1 MLPWGPLFTFH
12 VLRFTHHQE
21 AFLNSDEIIA
31 LDQKYVL
38 GTYARAPFVL
48 EHGQGC
54 WVYDSDG
61 NAYLDCVA
69 GIAVNALGH
78 AHPDL
83 ISALTRQAGALWHV
97 SNLYQT
103 APQARLAEK
112 LCESSFA
119 DRVFFCNSGA
129 EANEG
134 AFKFARKWAG
144 EKHGPDKHAIVAF
157 TGAFHGRTFAAL
169 AATPREKY
177 QAPFRPLLPGVRIA
191 PFNNLDGAAE
201 AIGDDVCAVIVEPV
215 QGEGGVHPAE
225 PPFLERLRDLCD
237 RHEALLIFDE
247 VQCGLGRTGTLWA
260 YQGYGVTP
268 DLLTAAKPLAG
279 GLPMGAV
286 LMTEA
291 VAGGIHPG
299 DHGSTFA
306 ASPLVA
312 SVAEVVLDR
321 INEPAFLADVAAKGA
336 YLKEQLEELNSPH
349 ILEVRGK
356 GLMIGAD
363 LDVPANEIV
372 NAGYKHGLLLV
383 NAGTETLRLVPPL
396 IITWEEIDLLIERLR
411 AIFEERGG
419 AR

>member
-1 MLPWGPLFTFH
+1 LD
-12 VLRFTHHQE
+12 
-21 AFLNSDEIIA
+21 SDEIIA
-31 LDQKYVL
+31 LEQEYVL

-48 EHGQGC
+48 ERGQGS
-54 WVYDSDG
+54 WVYDSEG

-83 ISALTRQAGALWHV
+83 VAALTRQAGLLWHV
-97 SNLYQT
+97 SNLYHT
-103 APQARLAEK
+103 APQARLAQK

-134 AFKFARKWAG
+134 AFKFARKWAV
-144 EKHGPDKHAIVAF
+144 ENHGVDKHAIVAF

-169 AATPREKY
+169 AATPRETY
-177 QAPFRPLLPGVRIA
+177 QAPFRPLVPGVRIA
-191 PFNNLDGAAE
+191 PFNDLDGTAE
-201 AIGDDVCAVIVEPV
+201 AMGDDVCAVIVEPV

-225 PPFLERLRDLCD
+225 PGFLQGLRELCD

-247 VQCGLGRTGTLWA
+247 VQCGLGRTGKLWA
-260 YQGYGVTP
+260 YQEYGVTP
-268 DLLTAAKPLAG
+268 DLLTTAKPLAG

-291 VAGGIHPG
+291 VADGIHPG

-321 INEPAFLADVAAKGA
+321 IREPAFLAEVTAKGA
-336 YLKEQLEELNSPH
+336 YLKEQLEEINSPH
-349 ILEVRGK
+349 ILRVRGK

-363 LDVPANEIV
+363 LDLSASEVV
-372 NAGYKHGLLLV
+372 SAGYRKGLLLV
-383 NAGTETLRLVPPL
+383 NAGLETLRLVPPL

-411 AIFEERGG
+411 GIFGEFPGG
-419 AR
+419 VR